1 MRDKEIKEQL
11 SLRYEQDLEN
21 QRLRYENERQQR
33 LRREMDANYRVQQDI
48 KEEEAEK
55 LRRKRELMAKQYN
68 EYLKGQEY
76 KHEKMLKEV
85 QEKLE
90 PTLVSLPLNSDA
102 RLRQFKERIEKMSE
116 KNDINGKLYDEF
128 KAKNRAT
135 SHYNILTK
143 RYSLDNKVVS
153 NYPDEKNLTQPPK
166 LAHNT
171 NLSEINFQD
180 NINVYK
186 DSDNLQYQ
194 QQANFNYISNEP
206 NNNDINYKT
215 RNNVYDNYRFVE
227 TTGRSSNDYNNN
239 NNINIQNSKS
249 VENINSN
256 INTNINSNLN
266 LNSNLYQ
273 QPKYTNNSIYVGV
286 PDKKGQSLLYEGGRR
301 EGTDVTNN
309 AYFDHYYNITY
320 PSYKEINKQ
329 YEDYNKSLVAQNQA
343 FKNEM
348 ALRRKEQEEIR
359 RLERERLSKMQQ
371 LQKMYDDD
379 LKRQYRQYLDQ
390 QVVQQ
395 LPRKLMDEG
404 YTKEALAEGTPMFQ
418 NEYLY
423 VNAPDYNLINKS
435 KFVEVN
441 PYNPKK
447 YDLGETILQNNTI
460 LNPAFNYRYNRYIV
474 PLNKEMR
481 EGENIL
487 RSSAMNLMNK

>member
-102 RLRQFKERIEKMSE
+102 RLRQFKEKIEKISE
-116 KNDINGKLYDEF
+116 KNDINARLYDEF
-128 KAKNRAT
+128 KAKNRAS

-143 RYSLDNKVVS
+143 RYSLDNKVIS

-166 LAHNT
+166 LGHNT
-171 NLSEINFQD
+171 NLSDINLYQN
-180 NINVYK
+180 NINAYR

-194 QQANFNYISNEP
+194 QQANLNFISNEPP
-206 NNNDINYKT
+206 NNNDINYIN
-215 RNNVYDNYRFVE
+215 RNNDYDNYRFVE
-227 TTGRSSNDYNNN
+227 TTGQSSIDN
-239 NNINIQNSKS
+239 NNINLQNSKS
-249 VENINSN
+249 LSNLNSN
-256 INTNINSNLN
+256 EN
-266 LNSNLYQ
+266 LNSNLQ
-273 QPKYTNNSIYVGV
+273 KQPKYTNNSIYVGV
-286 PDKKGQSLLYEGGRR
+286 SDKKGQSLLYEGGRR

-348 ALRRKEQEEIR
+348 ILRRKEQEEIR

-404 YTKEALAEGTPMFQ
+404 YTKEAISEGTPMFQ

-460 LNPAFNYRYNRYIV
+460 LNPAFNYRYNKYIV

-481 EGENIL
+481 EGENVL

>member
-11 SLRYEQDLEN
+11 SHRYEQDLEN

-102 RLRQFKERIEKMSE
+102 RLRQFKEKIEKISE
-116 KNDINGKLYDEF
+116 KNDINARLYDEF
-128 KAKNRAT
+128 KAKNRAS

-143 RYSLDNKVVS
+143 RYSLDNKVIS

-166 LAHNT
+166 LGHNT
-171 NLSEINFQD
+171 NLSDINLYQN
-180 NINVYK
+180 NINTYR

-194 QQANFNYISNEP
+194 QQANLNYIPNEPP
-206 NNNDINYKT
+206 NNNDINYIN
-215 RNNVYDNYRFVE
+215 RNNDYDNYRFVE
-227 TTGRSSNDYNNN
+227 TTGQSSIDN
-239 NNINIQNSKS
+239 NNINLQNNKS
-249 VENINSN
+249 VPNLNSN
-256 INTNINSNLN
+256 IN
-266 LNSNLYQ
+266 LNSNLPK

-286 PDKKGQSLLYEGGRR
+286 SDKKGQSLLYEGGRR

-348 ALRRKEQEEIR
+348 ILRRKEQEEIR

-404 YTKEALAEGTPMFQ
+404 YTKEALTENTNMFQ

-460 LNPAFNYRYNRYIV
+460 LNPAFNYRYNKYIV

-481 EGENIL
+481 EGENVL
-487 RSSAMNLMNK
+487 RNSAMNLVNK

>member
-11 SLRYEQDLEN
+11 SHRYEQDLEN

-102 RLRQFKERIEKMSE
+102 RLRQFKEKIEKISE
-116 KNDINGKLYDEF
+116 KNDINARLYDEF
-128 KAKNRAT
+128 KAKNRAS

-143 RYSLDNKVVS
+143 RYSLDNKVIS

-166 LAHNT
+166 LGHNT
-171 NLSEINFQD
+171 NLSDINLYQN
-180 NINVYK
+180 NINTYR

-194 QQANFNYISNEP
+194 QQANLNYIPNEPP
-206 NNNDINYKT
+206 NNNDINYIN
-215 RNNVYDNYRFVE
+215 RNNDYDNYRFVE
-227 TTGRSSNDYNNN
+227 TTGQSSIDN
-239 NNINIQNSKS
+239 NNINLQNNKS
-249 VENINSN
+249 VPNLNSN
-256 INTNINSNLN
+256 IN
-266 LNSNLYQ
+266 LNSNLPK

-286 PDKKGQSLLYEGGRR
+286 SDKKGQSLLYEGGRR

-348 ALRRKEQEEIR
+348 ILRRKEQEEIR
-359 RLERERLSKMQQ
+359 RMERERLSKMQQ

-379 LKRQYRQYLDQ
+379 MKRQYRQYLDQ

-404 YTKEALAEGTPMFQ
+404 YTKEALSEGTPMFQ

-460 LNPAFNYRYNRYIV
+460 LNPAFNYRYNKYIV

-481 EGENIL
+481 EGENVL
-487 RSSAMNLMNK
+487 RNSAMNLVNK

>member
-11 SLRYEQDLEN
+11 SHRYEQDLEN

-102 RLRQFKERIEKMSE
+102 RLRQFKEKIEKISE
-116 KNDINGKLYDEF
+116 KNDINARLYDEF
-128 KAKNRAT
+128 KAKNRAS

-143 RYSLDNKVVS
+143 RYSLDNKVIS

-166 LAHNT
+166 LGHNT
-171 NLSEINFQD
+171 NLSDINLYQN
-180 NINVYK
+180 NINTYR

-194 QQANFNYISNEP
+194 QQANLNYIPNEPP
-206 NNNDINYKT
+206 NNNDINYIN
-215 RNNVYDNYRFVE
+215 RNNDYDNYRFVE
-227 TTGRSSNDYNNN
+227 TTGQSSIDN
-239 NNINIQNSKS
+239 NNINLQNNKS
-249 VENINSN
+249 VPNLNSN
-256 INTNINSNLN
+256 IN
-266 LNSNLYQ
+266 LNSNLPK

-286 PDKKGQSLLYEGGRR
+286 SDKKGQSLLYEGGRR

-348 ALRRKEQEEIR
+348 ILRRKEQEEIR

-404 YTKEALAEGTPMFQ
+404 YTKEALTENTTMFQ

-460 LNPAFNYRYNRYIV
+460 LNPAFNYRYNKYIV

-481 EGENIL
+481 EGENVL

>member
-102 RLRQFKERIEKMSE
+102 RLRQFKEKIEKISE
-116 KNDINGKLYDEF
+116 KNDINARLYDEF
-128 KAKNRAT
+128 KAKNRAS

-143 RYSLDNKVVS
+143 RYSLDNKVIS

-166 LAHNT
+166 VGHNT
-171 NLSEINFQD
+171 NLSDINLYQN
-180 NINVYK
+180 NINAYR

-194 QQANFNYISNEP
+194 QQANLNFISNEPP
-206 NNNDINYKT
+206 NNNDINYIN
-215 RNNVYDNYRFVE
+215 RNNDYDNYRFVE
-227 TTGRSSNDYNNN
+227 TTGQSSIDN
-239 NNINIQNSKS
+239 NNINLQNNKS
-249 VENINSN
+249 VSN
-256 INTNINSNLN
+256 LNTNIN
-266 LNSNLYQ
+266 LNSNIPK

-286 PDKKGQSLLYEGGRR
+286 SDKKGQSLLYEGGRR

-348 ALRRKEQEEIR
+348 ILRRKEQEEIR

-404 YTKEALAEGTPMFQ
+404 YTKEALSEGTPMFQ

-460 LNPAFNYRYNRYIV
+460 LNPAFNYRYNKYIV

-481 EGENIL
+481 EGENVL

>member
-102 RLRQFKERIEKMSE
+102 RLRQFKEKIEKISE
-116 KNDINGKLYDEF
+116 KNDINARLYDEF
-128 KAKNRAT
+128 KAKNRAS

-143 RYSLDNKVVS
+143 RYSLDNKVIS

-166 LAHNT
+166 VGHNT
-171 NLSEINFQD
+171 NLSDINLYQN
-180 NINVYK
+180 NINTYR

-194 QQANFNYISNEP
+194 QQANLNYIPNEPP
-206 NNNDINYKT
+206 NNNDINYIN
-215 RNNVYDNYRFVE
+215 RNNDYDNYRFVE
-227 TTGRSSNDYNNN
+227 TTGQSSIDN
-239 NNINIQNSKS
+239 NNINLQNNKS
-249 VENINSN
+249 VSN
-256 INTNINSNLN
+256 LNTNIN
-266 LNSNLYQ
+266 LNSNIPK

-286 PDKKGQSLLYEGGRR
+286 SDKKGQSLLYEGGRR

-348 ALRRKEQEEIR
+348 ILRRKEQEEIR

-404 YTKEALAEGTPMFQ
+404 YTKEALSEGTPMFQ

-460 LNPAFNYRYNRYIV
+460 LNPAFNYRYNKYIV

-481 EGENIL
+481 EGENVL